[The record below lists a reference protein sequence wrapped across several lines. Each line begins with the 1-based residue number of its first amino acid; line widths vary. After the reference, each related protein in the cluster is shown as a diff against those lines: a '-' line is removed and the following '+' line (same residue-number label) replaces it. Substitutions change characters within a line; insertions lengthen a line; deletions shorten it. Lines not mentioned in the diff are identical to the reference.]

1 MGAAEPLLDQI
12 CAGDYR
18 LLNELVEAVEKAA
31 AIEYSA
37 ACEKSP
43 AHEPIPERVSI
54 ETRMVQDFV
63 EFVIARLAQQAGCTS
78 PRLDSMDGYIRSER
92 SRELLDRV
100 LPAQP

>member
-1 MGAAEPLLDQI
+1 
-12 CAGDYR
+12 
-18 LLNELVEAVEKAA
+18 
-31 AIEYSA
+31 
-37 ACEKSP
+37 
-43 AHEPIPERVSI
+43 
-54 ETRMVQDFV
+54 MVQDFV

>member
-1 MGAAEPLLDQI
+1 MGAAEPLLNQI

-18 LLNELVEAVEKAA
+18 LLDKLAEAVEEAA

-43 AHEPIPERVSI
+43 AHDPVPEHAGI
-54 ETRMVQDFV
+54 EARLVQDFV
-63 EFVIARLAQQAGCTS
+63 EFVITRLAQQAGGTGA
-78 PRLDSMDGYIRSER
+78 RLDSMDGYIRSER
-92 SRELLDRV
+92 ARELLNRV